1 MKKLYL
7 LLTLIILS
15 SCEKELLEPDI
26 IDEPDVTI
34 DAPPVYYN
42 TAIENHEWNDGWF
55 NHNTHNENINLMQI
69 SYEDL
74 HILIMVEMV
83 IWMFLFVDHLF

>member
-7 LLTLIILS
+7 LLTLIIFS

-26 IDEPDVTI
+26 IDEPDVII

-55 NHNTHNENINLMQI
+55 NHNTHNENNKLNAN
-69 SYEDL
+69 
-74 HILIMVEMV
+74 
-83 IWMFLFVDHLF
+83 FLRGFTYIDYGGDGDMDVFICRPPF